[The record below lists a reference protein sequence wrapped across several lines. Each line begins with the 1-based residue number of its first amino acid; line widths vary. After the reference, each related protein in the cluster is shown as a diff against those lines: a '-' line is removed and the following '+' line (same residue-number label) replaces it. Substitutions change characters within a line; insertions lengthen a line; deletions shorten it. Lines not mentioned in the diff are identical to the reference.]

1 MVQGRKWGSAQVSEG
16 DALVRPNH
24 SALSS
29 IEWLQYKVHTTA
41 NFASSGANSGYNI
54 GRVLDRPKEVT
65 MSTTHTLVTADE
77 LFVMPDDGFRYE
89 LVRGELRRM
98 PPAGSEH
105 GAVIMN
111 IGTLA

>member
-1 MVQGRKWGSAQVSEG
+1 
-16 DALVRPNH
+16 
-24 SALSS
+24 
-29 IEWLQYKVHTTA
+29 
-41 NFASSGANSGYNI
+41 
-54 GRVLDRPKEVT
+54 

-77 LFVMPDDGFRYE
+77 LFVMRDDGFRHE

-111 IGTLA
+111 IGPS